1 MIELKAQAYD
11 ILAKIEFHQMEIKRL
26 SDELSDVNKKIEAE
40 MATDQKK

>member
-40 MATDQKK
+40 MATDKKK